1 MHTLFFFLL
10 ALGILVAFHEFGH
23 FWTARRLGVKVLRFS
38 IGFGPVLWRYQKN
51 AEQTEFTLSAVPLG
65 GYVRMVDEREG
76 DVAPHDLPYAFNRQ
90 SLAVRSA
97 IVAAG
102 PAFNFALA
110 IALYWLVLTIGET
123 GARPLLGPVEPGSL
137 AAEAGFVSGDEIV
150 AVDGRAAP
158 IWEIALGSIF
168 RAVVEKTE
176 IPVDVRT
183 GEGEDTQRWLVVPAE
198 VATHPEQLVKR
209 LGFRPASPRV
219 PPLIDKVLPGSA
231 AEQAGLRP
239 GDLLLDA
246 DGEAIG
252 DWQSWVDYVRAR
264 PGRDI
269 RLRLERGGAQIELTI
284 RPAEIQEEGK
294 TSGRIGATVYVPE
307 ELMRDLRAEYR
318 LGPVDA
324 LGESLRRVWDYSGLT
339 LKMMGRMF
347 IGQASVDNLSGPIGI
362 AQYAGQ
368 SARLGWSHFLKFL
381 AVVSLSLAV
390 LNLLPIPVLDGGY
403 LFFYLIEAVKGSPLS
418 EQTMAFSQR
427 VGMALLILLM
437 SLAFALDIG
446 RLLS

>member
-1 MHTLFFFLL
+1 MYTLFFFLL

-23 FWTARRLGVKVLRFS
+23 FWVARRLGVKVLRFS
-38 IGFGPVLWRYQKN
+38 IGFGPVLWSRRQDPDG
-51 AEQTEFTLSAVPLG
+51 TEFTLSAIPLG
-65 GYVRMVDEREG
+65 GYVRMADEREG
-76 DVAPHDLPYAFNRQ
+76 EVESKDLPYAFNRQ
-90 SLAVRSA
+90 SLPVRSA

-102 PAFNFALA
+102 PLFNFALA
-110 IALYWLVLTIGET
+110 ILLYWLVLSVGET
-123 GARPLLGPVEPGSL
+123 GLRPLLGSVAPGSL
-137 AAEAGFVSGDEIV
+137 AAEAGFVAGDEIT

-168 RAVVEKTE
+168 RAVVEKEE
-176 IPVDVRT
+176 IPIDVRT
-183 GEGEDTQRWLVVPAE
+183 EAGEEVQRLLVIPPKIA
-198 VATHPEQLVKR
+198 AHPEQLMTR

-219 PPLIDKVLPGSA
+219 PPVIDKVLPGSA
-231 AEQAGLRP
+231 AEQAGLRH

-269 RLRLERGGAQIELTI
+269 RLQLERDGMRQELTI
-284 RPAEIQEEGK
+284 RPEEVQEAGK
-294 TSGRIGATVYVPE
+294 GSGRIGATVFVPE
-307 ELMRDLRAEYR
+307 DLMHELRAEYR
-318 LGPVDA
+318 LGPFAA

-368 SARLGWSHFLKFL
+368 SARLGWSHFFKFL
-381 AVVSLSLAV
+381 AVVSLSLGV

-403 LFFYLIEAVKGSPLS
+403 LFFYLVEAVKGSPLS
-418 EQTMAFSQR
+418 EETMALAQR
-427 VGMALLILLM
+427 IGMGALILLM
-437 SLAFALDIG
+437 SLAFALDIQ
-446 RLLS
+446 RLFS

>member
-1 MHTLFFFLL
+1 MYTLFFFLL

-23 FWTARRLGVKVLRFS
+23 FWVARRLGVKVLRFS
-38 IGFGPVLWRYQKN
+38 IGFGPVLWSRRQGP
-51 AEQTEFTLSAVPLG
+51 EGTEFTLSAIPLG

-76 DVAPHDLPYAFNRQ
+76 EVEARDLPYAFNRQ
-90 SLAVRSA
+90 SLPVRSA

-102 PAFNFALA
+102 PVSNFALA
-110 IALYWLVLTIGET
+110 MLLYWLVLTIGES
-123 GARPLLGPVEPGSL
+123 GIRPLLGTVEPGSL
-137 AAEAGFVSGDEIV
+137 AAEAGFVAGDEIT

-168 RAVVEKTE
+168 RAVVEKAE

-183 GEGEDTQRWLVVPAE
+183 EDGEEIQRLLVIPPA
-198 VATHPEQLVKR
+198 VAAHPEQVMTR

-219 PPLIDKVLPGSA
+219 PPVIDKVLPDSA

-246 DGEAIG
+246 DGQAIA

-269 RLRLERGGAQIELTI
+269 RLRLERDGVEQELTI
-284 RPAEIQEEGK
+284 RPAEFREAGK
-294 TSGRIGATVYVPE
+294 ASGRIGATVYVPE
-307 ELMRDLRAEYR
+307 EAMRELRAEYR
-318 LGPVDA
+318 LGPIAA

-368 SARLGWSHFLKFL
+368 SARLGWSHFVKFL

-403 LFFYLIEAVKGSPLS
+403 LFFYLIEAIKGSPLS
-418 EQTMAFSQR
+418 EETMALAQR
-427 VGMALLILLM
+427 IGMTLLILLM
-437 SLAFALDIG
+437 SLAFALDIE
-446 RLLS
+446 RLFT